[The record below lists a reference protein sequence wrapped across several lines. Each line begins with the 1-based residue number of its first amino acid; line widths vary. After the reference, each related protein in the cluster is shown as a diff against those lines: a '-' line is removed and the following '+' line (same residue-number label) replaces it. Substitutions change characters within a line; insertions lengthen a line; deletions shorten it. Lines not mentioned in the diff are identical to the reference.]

1 MIKVFGALQQP
12 LNENR
17 KEGKLLDG
25 KTHKDIE
32 IESKFEADS
41 EQGEQVFKQ
50 IAGNVSNSHQDFSFI
65 QSKMDIDDEFASEN
79 YQRRAFIENIKQNI
93 KD

>member
-17 KEGKLLDG
+17 KEGKLLEG

-32 IESKFEADS
+32 IESKFGDDFG
-41 EQGEQVFKQ
+41 QGEQVFKQ
-50 IAGNVSNSHQDFSFI
+50 IAGKVSDSHQDFNFI
-65 QSKMDIDDEFASEN
+65 QSKMDTDDDFVKEN
-79 YQRRAFIENIKQNI
+79 FRRRLFIENIKRNI